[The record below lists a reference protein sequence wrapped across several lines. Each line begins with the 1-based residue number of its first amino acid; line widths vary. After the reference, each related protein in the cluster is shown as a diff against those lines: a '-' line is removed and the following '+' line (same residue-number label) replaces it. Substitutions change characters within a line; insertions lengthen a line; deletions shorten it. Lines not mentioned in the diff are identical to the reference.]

1 VTIETLFA
9 RSGICAYYQHLWF
22 SHARLVQSSLLV
34 SDKDDFSYISRCYG
48 DRLHEVY
55 PELNIKFAPS
65 AEKPV
70 VRAVKSAFKKAYRGR
85 DESADSQRDLL

>member
-1 VTIETLFA
+1 MNLDTLFA
-9 RSGICAYYQHLWF
+9 RAGICAYYQGLWF
-22 SHARLVQSSLLV
+22 SHAMLVQSNLLV

-55 PELNIKFAPS
+55 PELSIKFAPS

-70 VRAVKSAFKKAYRGR
+70 VRAVKSPFKKAYRGR
-85 DESADSQRDLL
+85 DESADSQQDLL